1 MFKKMYLLLFRRI
14 SDALDALARGDATLA
29 KSILIRAQ
37 KNAEELYIEGR
48 EQ

>member
-1 MFKKMYLLLFRRI
+1 MFKKMYLLLFRHI
-14 SDALDALARGDATLA
+14 TDAIEALDRGDSEQA

-37 KNAEELYIEGR
+37 QEAEELYIAGT